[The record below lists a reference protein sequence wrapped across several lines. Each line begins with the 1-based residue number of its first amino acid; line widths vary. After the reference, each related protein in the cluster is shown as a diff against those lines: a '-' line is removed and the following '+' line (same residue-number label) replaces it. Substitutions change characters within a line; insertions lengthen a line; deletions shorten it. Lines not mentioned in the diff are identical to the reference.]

1 MYELY
6 CEKCSC
12 DGSKPVLL
20 HKYREIFNKEFNL
33 GFYQPKKDQCDFC
46 ARYKNATDS
55 ERENLAKDYENH
67 IKNKELARENKSK
80 DKERS
85 KTEKDLAVACFDLQQ
100 VLLTPKGFESSLY
113 YKRRL
118 NTYNFSLYNYET
130 ADGFCYVWNE
140 SISGRGANE
149 MASCVYDFIE
159 KFSKKGKK
167 RFIFYS
173 DNASSQNKNKY
184 YISMLWYALNKFGLK
199 SVEHKYLIAGHTQ
212 NENDSVH
219 STIENVSRNKEVYS
233 TSQWAATI
241 RSARSGNGY
250 QVKEMSTAD
259 FFDFKLVA
267 ENLKNF
273 ELDENKE
280 KVYLSDIKIMKIIT
294 EEPNKVEFK
303 TDYDQTTFRKM
314 NLSCRLN
321 LKSSDNTV
329 CARNINL
336 VNIRKNLIPISRQK
350 YEDLVTLCA
359 SGIVPRPHHIFYLL
373 LPHE

>member
-6 CEKCSC
+6 CEKCS
-12 DGSKPVLL
+12 DEGIGPVKL
-20 HKYREIFNKEFNL
+20 HKYHKIFNTEFNL
-33 GFYQPKKDQCDFC
+33 GFYQPISDQCDFC
-46 ARYKNATDS
+46 TRYKNATAC
-55 ERENLAKDYENH
+55 EREEIAKDYENH
-67 IKNKELARENKSK
+67 IRNKELSRENKLK

-85 KTEKDLAVACFDLQQ
+85 KTEKDLVVACFDLQQ

-118 NTYNFSLYNYET
+118 NTYNFSIYDYET
-130 ADGFCYVWNE
+130 AEGFCYVWNE

-149 MASCVYDFIE
+149 MASCVYHFIE
-159 KFSKKGKK
+159 KYSMAGKK

-173 DNASSQNKNKY
+173 DNCSSQNKNKF
-184 YISMLWYALNKFGLK
+184 YISMLWYAMNKFSLR

-219 STIENVSRNKEVYS
+219 ATIENISRKKEVYS
-233 TSQWAATI
+233 TQQWAAVI
-241 RSARSGNGY
+241 RMARSNKGY
-250 QVKEMSTAD
+250 HVKEMCVKD

-280 KVYLSDIKIMKIIT
+280 KVYLSDIKLMKIT
-294 EEPNKVEFK
+294 ADEPNKVTFK
-303 TDYDQTTFRKM
+303 TEYHQGIFRKM
-314 NLSCRLN
+314 NLLGRLN
-321 LKSSDNTV
+321 LKSCEKSIN
-329 CARNINL
+329 AKNIEL
-336 VNIRKNLIPISRQK
+336 VNIRNTLIPISQQK
-350 YEDLVTLCA
+350 YDDLVTLCA
-359 SGIVPRPHHIFYLL
+359 SGIVPRVHHMFYIL